1 MTTHPPTSIISHK
14 SMASHQTS
22 LQRLL
27 SPPSKMDL
35 HRRTQ
40 PTTPAAATA
49 VSPHPTSP
57 KLDPTTPLSD
67 SDNLSKS
74 HPPSP
79 KVVPVSLHSNP
90 KMVGPRT
97 VHKLAKKPN
106 ETPRQHSTT
115 EKFNDSEEKFERMI
129 NCITTKER
137 EMKQL
142 LVDHQH
148 LTRRLSVSLSSSR
161 SGRRK
166 SICGSQI
173 QLAELFANNGVK
185 VVSADMPP
193 FMQIHAVDCARKAHD
208 SMQNFT
214 SKSLALSLKQEF
226 DGSYGPAWHCIVG
239 KSFGSFV
246 THSVGGFLY
255 FSLAQ
260 KLYILLFK
268 TTVLRAN

>member
-1 MTTHPPTSIISHK
+1 
-14 SMASHQTS
+14 
-22 LQRLL
+22 
-27 SPPSKMDL
+27 
-35 HRRTQ
+35 
-40 PTTPAAATA
+40 
-49 VSPHPTSP
+49 
-57 KLDPTTPLSD
+57 
-67 SDNLSKS
+67 
-74 HPPSP
+74 
-79 KVVPVSLHSNP
+79 
-90 KMVGPRT
+90 MVGPRT

-226 DGSYGPAWHCIVG
+226 DGSYGAGMALYCGEKFWIICDTFSGWIPVFFPGSKALHSALQNHCT
-239 KSFGSFV
+239 KSQLENNTESLTTLCSNNLHIIFFC
-246 THSVGGFLY
+246 
-255 FSLAQ
+255 FSYNFAIDVHNREL
-260 KLYILLFK
+260 
-268 TTVLRAN
+268 VWV